1 MEEARLCYKYSGYFF
16 FLEEY
21 VSIYSSLC
29 IVILNLD
36 FLKKC
41 LLAKCVAV
49 LFVAQCVCWI
59 LGKRIAVTPNPRA
72 TENKFETCSL

>member
-1 MEEARLCYKYSGYFF
+1 MEGTRLCYKFCGYL

-29 IVILNLD
+29 IVILNLE
-36 FLKKC
+36 FFKG

-49 LFVAQCVCWI
+49 L
-59 LGKRIAVTPNPRA
+59 LR
-72 TENKFETCSL
+72 SLYVGY